1 MIRRNTLQ
9 KEMVF
14 KTIQDIDK
22 HATAD
27 EIYLYINKFHPN
39 ISRATVYRNLNVLV
53 EEGLITK
60 VEMPNGPTYFDK
72 RIDKHH
78 HVKCIKCKQIYDV
91 DISIPELENCGM
103 EYDIYFKGI
112 CPKCKEK
119 L

>member
-27 EIYLYINKFHPN
+27 EIFLYINKIHPS
-39 ISRATVYRNLNVLV
+39 ISRSTIYRNLNILV
-53 EEGLITK
+53 EEGLITR
-60 VEMPNGPTYFDK
+60 VDIPSGPTYFDK
-72 RIDKHH
+72 RLDKHH
-78 HVKCIKCKQIYDV
+78 HLKCIKCGLIH
-91 DISIPELENCGM
+91 DIDINIPDLENCGM